1 MALGEQLRNA
11 RLNRNET
18 PSQVAAA
25 TQMMVQLVEDLERED
40 FSRVPAPI
48 YAKGFIKL
56 YARHVG
62 LDPQPLINEYV
73 ARHASPTR
81 PSLVQE
87 QPPSERPAP
96 PPASAVAPSVTSQ
109 PEPEWLEAEDESEP
123 SAPPPGGETEGTQ
136 DEAPP
141 TEESPSEGDQGWKQG
156 WEAIGERSRDIHD
169 TLRKHHT
176 WLRNRP
182 SGSLLKYVPV
192 VLGILLII
200 IFLASSLSR
209 LFTPRPG
216 ARDMPPPG
224 DSKEEVRLIVDPPPP
239 FLD

>member
-40 FSRVPAPI
+40 FSRVAAPI

-73 ARHASPTR
+73 TRHAFPMK

-87 QPPSERPAP
+87 EQPRAKTTPS
-96 PPASAVAPSVTSQ
+96 ASAIPPKVEGQ
-109 PEPEWLEAEDESEP
+109 PEPEWLEAADESEP
-123 SAPPPGGETEGTQ
+123 STPPPRVEAEGALDDAPPPG
-136 DEAPP
+136 
-141 TEESPSEGDQGWKQG
+141 ESRTEGDQGWKQG

-182 SGSLLKYVPV
+182 SGSLLKYIPV

-200 IFLASSLSR
+200 VFLASSLSR
-209 LFTPRPG
+209 MFTPKPE
-216 ARDMPPPG
+216 AHDMPPPG